1 MQCGMNLLAATASGS
16 TRAVTVVTDG
26 KVFSWGLPKSK
37 PIMSVNLKSI
47 SFVQKGMPPRL
58 VKAFLLSDIERSFHL
73 VLSDNKKAATFLAP
87 TALERDALVHGF
99 QSLLTLT
106 AEGKLR
112 GVLAGIREISARS
125 SS

>member
-1 MQCGMNLLAATASGS
+1 MAATASGS